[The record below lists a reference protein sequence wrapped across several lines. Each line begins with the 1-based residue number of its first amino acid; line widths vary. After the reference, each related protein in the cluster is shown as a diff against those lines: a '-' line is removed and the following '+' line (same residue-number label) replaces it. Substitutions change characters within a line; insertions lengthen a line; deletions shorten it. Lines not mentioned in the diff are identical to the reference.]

1 VNFQVN
7 KSRSMAKQAYATS
20 SLVIGYALCS
30 SLLAITKFSYPGLLT
45 ALQYLT
51 RLR

>member
-1 VNFQVN
+1 
-7 KSRSMAKQAYATS
+7 MS

-30 SLLAITKFSYPGLLT
+30 SLLAIINKYAITKFSYPGLLT